1 MMRRDAQTLP
11 PQLSACTCS
20 SENSH
25 VFVIPIQSVVRCPI
39 DPSKAI
45 VAQMCAWGS
54 FDFGSSLSSRLL
66 NAPVASQIKVVIV
79 DIAY

>member
-1 MMRRDAQTLP
+1 MHRPFLHSCQRALADII
-11 PQLSACTCS
+11 CICD
-20 SENSH
+20 
-25 VFVIPIQSVVRCPI
+25 VIPIQPVVLCPI